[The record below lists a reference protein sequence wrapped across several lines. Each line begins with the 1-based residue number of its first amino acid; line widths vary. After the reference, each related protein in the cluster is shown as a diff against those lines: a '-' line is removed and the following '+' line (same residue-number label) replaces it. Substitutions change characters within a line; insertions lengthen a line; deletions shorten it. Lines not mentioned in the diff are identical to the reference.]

1 FKDCVTLGTVFFSKM
16 FELFHLPEFR
26 DSRGSLTFVEEVTH
40 LPFEI
45 KAVYLLAGNDIPDS
59 ISLTAQAFIMAPKGG
74 IMIAGETIAGIDTGL
89 LVSSQVS
96 LPLSVI
102 AETVLII
109 LSAGPISGLTP
120 LSLPFKPRRAYFMA
134 EIPTGKSRGNH
145 AHFATSQMIY
155 ALQGKFDIDL
165 DNGTTQTTAT
175 IIEGGKPV
183 EVQLGVWRTL
193 YRFSSDALCMVLA
206 SELFNPDDYISEYP
220 EFLERRKSLSSDD

>member
-1 FKDCVTLGTVFFSKM
+1 MFK
-16 FELFHLPEFR
+16 LFHLPEFR
-26 DSRGSLTFVEEVTH
+26 DSRGNLTFVEEVTH

-45 KAVYLLAGNDIPDS
+45 RDVYLLSGGDIPDS
-59 ISLTAQAFIMAPKGG
+59 ISLDASALIMAPKGET
-74 IMIAGETIAGIDTGL
+74 IIAGKKLTGIDTAL

-96 LPLSVI
+96 LPLTVT

-109 LSAGPISGLTP
+109 LSAGPINGLTS

-193 YRFSSDALCMVLA
+193 HRFSPDALCMVLA

-220 EFLERRKSLSSDD
+220 EFLERRKSLR